1 MTEVNNGGNL
11 QQYLKSFNCDFT
23 KQVSQSYREF
33 VFDIVIQIATGLE
46 AAHKNGLIHGSLDL
60 SKVLIHFTG
69 KQNCI
74 EIKLTDF

>member
-1 MTEVNNGGNL
+1 M
-11 QQYLKSFNCDFT
+11 
-23 KQVSQSYREF
+23 
-33 VFDIVIQIATGLE
+33 FDIVIQIATGLE